1 MFCKKIQ
8 LQKGFMKQMKYNVDE
23 LKNQVFS
30 EEWDKKISSCLPKN
44 LDEQFKASG
53 SFKRFRGICDS
64 LKMIRAYLGYAF
76 QQISF
81 IDLAIIAKAMGLA
94 DMSDTSWRKR
104 LLKIIPFLEIIIS
117 FMLKAVVK
125 TNTIQDAP
133 RLMLVDATNVR
144 LQGKD
149 QHLERIHVCFDL
161 NNNRIDQL
169 KVTDEHVAESLA
181 HFSMKP
187 GQIFTGDRVYS
198 TMNNCAYAI
207 KQGADFILRI
217 TPQNFPIY
225 DINGNRIDYKTLRPV
240 GKEQTR
246 ETRCFI
252 KEKDKRGKTVSTY
265 LVRVIV
271 GRIPKSKVKAAQK
284 RKKSNAKKKQ
294 RNIQAETI
302 QNAGFV
308 FLVTSLT
315 EENYG
320 INALLELYRSRWQIE
335 LLFKCFK
342 QLLKIKTIRIA
353 SPKYARAMIYLW
365 LIIFLITERNLIK
378 CKLTLEYLQ
387 ESPCISIWRIFK
399 LSFMQIN
406 QILELPI
413 PIKEFSCYEWSRLD
427 SHKRGKRIN
436 QNENTQ
442 KNLIPN
448 LCISGLSEA
457 FKKK

>member
-1 MFCKKIQ
+1 
-8 LQKGFMKQMKYNVDE
+8 MKYNVNE

-30 EEWDKKISSCLPKN
+30 EEWEKKISSCLPQN
-44 LDEQFKASG
+44 IEEQFKASG
-53 SFKRFRGICDS
+53 SFKRFRDICDS
-64 LKMIRAYLGYAF
+64 IKMLRAYLGYAIH
-76 QQISF
+76 QISF
-81 IDLAIIAKAMGLA
+81 IDLAIIAKTIGLA
-94 DMSDTSWRKR
+94 NMSDTSWRKR

-125 TNTIQDAP
+125 TNSIQNAP

-187 GQIFTGDRVYS
+187 GEIFMGDRVYS
-198 TMNNCAYAI
+198 TVNNCAYTM

-217 TPQNFPIY
+217 VPQNFPIY
-225 DINGNRIDYKTLRPV
+225 DIMGNRIDYKTLRPV
-240 GKEQTR
+240 GRQQTR

-252 KEKDKRGKTVSTY
+252 KEKDKFGKIVSTY

-271 GRIPKSKVKAAQK
+271 GRVPKSKVKAAKK
-284 RKKSNAKKKQ
+284 RKSSNAKKKQ
-294 RNIQAETI
+294 RNIKAETI
-302 QNAGFV
+302 QNTGFV

-320 INALLELYRSRWQIE
+320 VKAILELYRSRWQIE

-365 LIIFLITERNLIK
+365 LIVFLITERNLIK
-378 CKLTLEYLQ
+378 CKITLEYLQ
-387 ESPCISIWRIFK
+387 EMPKITNWRVWR
-399 LSFMQIN
+399 LSFLKIES
-406 QILELPI
+406 ILHLPI
-413 PIKEFSCYEWSRLD
+413 LIEEFSCDEWSRLD

-436 QNENTQ
+436 QNENAQ
-442 KNLIPN
+442 KNLIPK
-448 LCISGLSEA
+448 LCTSGLSEA

>member
-1 MFCKKIQ
+1 
-8 LQKGFMKQMKYNVDE
+8 MKQMKYNLDE
-23 LKNQVFS
+23 HKNQVFS

-44 LDEQFKASG
+44 LDEQFKTSG
-53 SFKRFRGICDS
+53 SFKRFRGICDPV
-64 LKMIRAYLGYAF
+64 KMLRAYLGYAF
-76 QQISF
+76 EQISF
-81 IDLAIIAKAMGLA
+81 IDLAIIAKIMGLA
-94 DMSDTSWRKR
+94 NMSDTSWRKR

-117 FMLKAVVK
+117 FMLKAIVK
-125 TNTIQDAP
+125 TNTIQDTP
-133 RLMLVDATNVR
+133 RLMLVDTTNVR

-149 QHLERIHVCFDL
+149 QHLERIHVCFNL
-161 NNNRIDQL
+161 NNNRIEQL

-187 GQIFTGDRVYS
+187 GQIFTGDRAYGTV
-198 TMNNCAYAI
+198 NNCAYTI

-240 GKEQTR
+240 GRQKNR

-252 KEKDKRGKTVSTY
+252 HEKDQRGKIVSIY
-265 LVRVIV
+265 LVRIIV

-302 QNAGFV
+302 QNSAFI

-320 INALLELYRSRWQIE
+320 VNAILELYRSRWQIE

-399 LSFMQIN
+399 LSFIKIN
-406 QILELPI
+406 QILELKI
-413 PIKEFSCYEWSRLD
+413 LIDEFSYDEWSLLD
-427 SHKRGKRIN
+427 VHKRGKRIN

-442 KNLIPN
+442 KNLIPK
-448 LCISGLSEA
+448 LCTSGLSET

>member
-1 MFCKKIQ
+1 
-8 LQKGFMKQMKYNVDE
+8 MKYNVNE

-30 EEWDKKISSCLPKN
+30 AEWDKKIASCLPKN

-53 SFKRFRGICDS
+53 SFKRFRGICDAI
-64 LKMIRAYLGYAF
+64 KMLRAYLAYALYQF
-76 QQISF
+76 SF
-81 IDLAIIAKAMGLA
+81 IDLTIIAKAIGLA
-94 DMSDTSWRKR
+94 NMSDTSWRKR

-117 FMLKAVVK
+117 FMLKSFVK
-125 TNTIQDAP
+125 TNMLQDNTP

-169 KVTDEHVAESLA
+169 KVTDEHIAESLA

-187 GQIFTGDRVYS
+187 GQIFTGDCAYGTV
-198 TMNNCAYAI
+198 NNCAYTI
-207 KQGADFILRI
+207 RQGADFILRI

-252 KEKDKRGKTVSTY
+252 KEKTKHGKILNTY
-265 LVRVIV
+265 LVRFIV
-271 GRIPKSKVKAAQK
+271 GRIPKDKVKAAQK
-284 RKKSNAKKKQ
+284 RKNSKAKKKQ
-294 RNIQAETI
+294 NKIKAETI

-315 EENYG
+315 EESYG
-320 INALLELYRSRWQIE
+320 VNAILELYRSRWQIE

-342 QLLKIKTIRIA
+342 QNLKIKTIRIA
-353 SPKYARAMIYLW
+353 SPKYARAMVYLW

-378 CKLTLEYLQ
+378 CKITLEYLQ
-387 ESPCISIWRIFK
+387 EMPNITFWRKWK
-399 LSFMQIN
+399 LSFLKIWS
-406 QILELPI
+406 ILHLPVLI
-413 PIKEFSCYEWSRLD
+413 EEFSFDDWSRLD

-436 QNENTQ
+436 QNENAQ

-448 LCISGLSEA
+448 LCTSGLSES

>member
-1 MFCKKIQ
+1 
-8 LQKGFMKQMKYNVDE
+8 MKQMKYNADE

-64 LKMIRAYLGYAF
+64 VKMLRAYLAYAIY
-76 QQISF
+76 QISF
-81 IDLAIIAKAMGLA
+81 IDLAIIAKTIGLA
-94 DMSDTSWRKR
+94 NMSDTSWRKR

-117 FMLKAVVK
+117 FMIKTFVK
-125 TNTIQDAP
+125 TDTIQDAP

-149 QHLERIHVCFDL
+149 QHLERIHVSFNL

-169 KVTDEHVAESLA
+169 KVTDEHVAESLT

-187 GQIFTGDRVYS
+187 GEIFMGDCAYGTV
-198 TMNNCAYAI
+198 NNCAYTI
-207 KQGADFILRI
+207 KQRADFILRI
-217 TPQNFPIY
+217 NPQNFPIY
-225 DINGNRIDYKTLRPV
+225 DIFGNRMDYTTLRPV
-240 GKEQTR
+240 GRQQIR
-246 ETRCFI
+246 ETRCLI
-252 KEKDKRGKTVSTY
+252 KEKDKHGKILKTY

-271 GRIPKSKVKAAQK
+271 GRVPKSKVKAAQK
-284 RKKSNAKKKQ
+284 RKRSKAKKKQ
-294 RNIQAETI
+294 NNIKPETI
-302 QNAGFV
+302 QNAAFV

-320 INALLELYRSRWQIE
+320 TKAILELYRSRWQIE

-365 LIIFLITERNLIK
+365 LIIFLITERNLIA
-378 CKLTLEYLQ
+378 CKITLEYLQ
-387 ESPCISIWRIFK
+387 EMPNITTWRKLK
-399 LSFMQIN
+399 LSFLRIAN
-406 QILELPI
+406 ILQLPVLI
-413 PIKEFSCYEWSRLD
+413 EEFSCDEWVRLD
-427 SHKRGKRIN
+427 SHRRGKRIN
-436 QNENTQ
+436 KTENTQ

-448 LCISGLSEA
+448 LCRSGLSES